1 MTIPSRGVAAVL
13 AACSLLGLQACSG
26 GSSPSSAEAA
36 NAPKKR
42 EAVRV
47 RTAPVERRE
56 MVRTISTTTVV
67 ESENEIKLFPRA
79 AGVVTEVRA
88 EEGDHVEAG
97 AVLAVLDR
105 RSTLSAVEEAR
116 IALRESEDAVLRADV
131 MKAEAE
137 ARVAQARIKE
147 AQAARDYVRNEK
159 ANLVSEQA
167 LDNLR
172 MQRDTAASDRVALE
186 LGVER
191 AALDA
196 QASRTTRDK
205 AKHALERMELDDS
218 YMQIVAPF
226 AGVVATR
233 SIRVGDAVSTAAP
246 AFVLTDASRLRAVV
260 FRPQRELALFTAAAR
275 ASDAAPSAAALEI
288 RATAEALPGR
298 TFAGQL
304 LLVSPSIDA
313 QSGSFRV
320 TVRFPSDEID
330 GARLLPGMLVRIE
343 IVTDRRKDALVVP
356 KRALRREGE
365 ENLVF
370 LVREGAARRVRVAEG
385 FSDDERVEILPLDGG
400 TIAVNE
406 RVIVVGNRE
415 LEEGA
420 DVVED
425 ATGAPASAPPV
436 PQADAA
442 ATAAKQG

>member
-1 MTIPSRGVAAVL
+1 M
-13 AACSLLGLQACSG
+13 
-26 GSSPSSAEAA
+26 
-36 NAPKKR
+36 
-42 EAVRV
+42 RV
-47 RTAPVERRE
+47 RTAPVEQRE

-79 AGVVTEVRA
+79 AGVVAEVRA
-88 EEGDHVEAG
+88 EEGDRVEAG

-116 IALRESEDAVLRADV
+116 IALREAEDAVLRADV

-137 ARVAQARIKE
+137 ARVAQAKIKE

-172 MQRDTAASDRVALE
+172 MQRDTAASDRLALE

-205 AKHALERMELDDS
+205 AKHALERMQLEDS

-246 AFVLTDASRLRAVV
+246 AFVLTDATRLRATV
-260 FRPQRELALFTAAAR
+260 FRPQRELSLFTAAAR
-275 ASDAAPSAAALEI
+275 AHDGDPAVEPLEI

-298 TFAGQL
+298 TFAGKL

-320 TVRFPSDEID
+320 TVRFPSDEVD

-343 IVTDRRKDALVVP
+343 IVTDRRKDALTVQ

-370 LVREGAARRVRVAEG
+370 LVRDGAARRVRVAEG
-385 FSDDERVEILPLDGG
+385 FSDDERVEIVALDG
-400 TIAVNE
+400 AVVAPGE
-406 RVIVVGNRE
+406 RAIVVGNRE
-415 LEEGA
+415 LEEGV

-425 ATGAPASAPPV
+425 TTSAPASAPPAAQGD
-436 PQADAA
+436 PASA
-442 ATAAKQG
+442 ATKQG